1 MSYYHTQKNINVSEC
16 IVSDNAPEYRKIS
29 KKEHALCWI
38 HDARNYKKLNPFN
51 NSYRKILDNYMDK
64 YWSYY
69 HDLLDYKSNP
79 SLELSI
85 KLEADFDELFSRKTS
100 YEALNEKIIKT
111 SKDKDKLLTV
121 LRHPE
126 IPLHNNLAELGA
138 RKQVRKRDI
147 SLHTMSDEG
156 TRNQDAFMSIVQTAI
171 QLGVNVFEYIKE
183 LISGKKD
190 RISLADI
197 ILDKIYPN
205 TS

>member
-1 MSYYHTQKNINVSEC
+1 MILIE
-16 IVSDNAPEYRKIS
+16 
-29 KKEHALCWI
+29 
-38 HDARNYKKLNPFN
+38 NY
-51 NSYRKILDNYMDK
+51 DNYMDK
-64 YWSYY
+64 YWLYY

-79 SLELSI
+79 SHELSI
-85 KLEADFDELFSRKTS
+85 KLEADFDRLFSEKTS

-147 SLHTMSDEG
+147 SFHTMSDEG
-156 TRNQDAFMSIVQTAI
+156 TRNQDAFMSITQTCV
-171 QLGVNVFEYIKE
+171 QLGVDVFEYIKE

-190 RISLADI
+190 RILLADI